1 MMLPQ
6 LCARACVCDF
16 WAGSG
21 GDALGMRIVS
31 PISEIVSAVSCAR
44 LTVRPHVTEA
54 ALCD

>member
-1 MMLPQ
+1 MLPQ

-44 LTVRPHVTEA
+44 LTVQPYVTEA